1 MAETAQKF
9 PEQDPEQEEMF
20 DIEIVDDT
28 PEEDK
33 PFVESKSEDEDELKN
48 YGKRAQD
55 RIGQLKREFH
65 DERRE
70 KEKAARLME
79 ESVNVSKNLHFQNQQ
94 LKQALQSGNK
104 ALFEVTASKIDSDVE
119 ATQSALKEAH
129 ENGDVD
135 KIVEMQTKL
144 NEIILDRQRTAQL
157 QQQQQQQI
165 QQSSQQQANTQ
176 QSVPEVSLTSK
187 DTEWIRSNP
196 WFQRNEELTGFAM
209 GLHKRLVTNGVHPQS
224 DDYYKLI
231 DSEMRKIFDIDAV
244 NKKYKNGE
252 VLNAADLG
260 VREAGDTEVN
270 SVEVVPD
277 NVAAPV
283 VAPATRNSGRK
294 PTRKIKLTASQ
305 VALARKF
312 GITNEQY
319 AKQMLKDNENA

>member
-1 MAETAQKF
+1 
-9 PEQDPEQEEMF
+9 
-20 DIEIVDDT
+20 
-28 PEEDK
+28 
-33 PFVESKSEDEDELKN
+33 
-48 YGKRAQD
+48 
-55 RIGQLKREFH
+55 
-65 DERRE
+65 
-70 KEKAARLME
+70 
-79 ESVNVSKNLHFQNQQ
+79 
-94 LKQALQSGNK
+94 
-104 ALFEVTASKIDSDVE
+104 
-119 ATQSALKEAH
+119 
-129 ENGDVD
+129 
-135 KIVEMQTKL
+135 
-144 NEIILDRQRTAQL
+144 
-157 QQQQQQQI
+157 
-165 QQSSQQQANTQ
+165 
-176 QSVPEVSLTSK
+176 
-187 DTEWIRSNP
+187 
-196 WFQRNEELTGFAM
+196 M